1 MASAM
6 EWPDY
11 RALLFAALRELR
23 DDAPHSKQMV
33 KLVSAILGEFAFDLT
48 PPEGTVF
55 ESEAGAG
62 RKEGL
67 DIGGLGKV
75 VPQDVE
81 GSDFRGEVKGVYLE
95 VTCKLLPAL
104 RKILCEK
111 NRNRIQEG
119 KKIMQG
125 HIRPAIALAIVHLL
139 KKLPKEILTIQ
150 LPYVIGVIV
159 DGLRNREQSERD
171 AVRRALAD
179 TITAL
184 GPYYLTFVMY
194 EVRQALRTG
203 GYQQHVAGY
212 TMFAILDAI
221 QPQLQGDSLLPAMPL
236 ILQVCNSPY
245 YQPTNKQTPQPT
257 NQPTNKQT
265 NKQTKQMQ
273 TPACS
278 TTSHRYPNKQY
289 LGRVWF
295 FTRPVPQIS
304 HQIWESKLRYYS
316 GH

>member
-1 MASAM
+1 M

-11 RALLFAALRELR
+11 RALLFSALRELR

-33 KLVSAILGEFAFDLT
+33 KLASAILGEFTYDLT

-55 ESEAGAG
+55 ETGAGAG

-67 DIGGLGKV
+67 DIGGLGEV
-75 VPQDVE
+75 VPQGLE
-81 GSDFRGEVKGVYLE
+81 GSEYRGEVKGVYLE

-104 RKILCEK
+104 RKVLCEK

-125 HIRPAIALAIVHLL
+125 HIRPSIALAIVHLL

-150 LPYVIGVIV
+150 LPYVIGVVV

-184 GPYYLTFVMY
+184 GPFYLTFVMY

-221 QPQLQGDSLLPAMPL
+221 QPQLKGDSLLPAMPL
-236 ILQVCNSPY
+236 ILQVSLRTPNLPTS
-245 YQPTNKQTPQPT
+245 QPSAPTSQPSILNPQDPH
-257 NQPTNKQT
+257 N
-265 NKQTKQMQ
+265 
-273 TPACS
+273 
-278 TTSHRYPNKQY
+278 
-289 LGRVWF
+289 
-295 FTRPVPQIS
+295 
-304 HQIWESKLRYYS
+304 
-316 GH
+316 